1 MQASSLERENI
12 AKLPGE
18 TLDVLFDGRLTILQS
33 RLGYRFSIDS
43 LLLAH
48 FVCVKRADRIVE
60 LGSGNAVVSLALARF
75 YPWTTVTGI
84 ELQLSMVERARR
96 NVRLNGLDGQ
106 IQIVHGDVRRRRRM
120 PDGGIFDVAVSNPP
134 YRNPSSGRISVH
146 DERRIARHEL
156 NGGLGDF
163 LSAGAFFLRNK
174 GRVALVYL
182 APRSAELIVAMRQA
196 GLEPKR
202 LRMVHSFHDAEASMV
217 LLEGV
222 KGGRAGLAVLP
233 PLTVYRRGK
242 EYTDEVI
249 AMIAGAPQ

>member
-1 MQASSLERENI
+1 MQTSSPERER
-12 AKLPGE
+12 KLPGE
-18 TLDVLFDGRLTILQS
+18 TLDVLFDGRLTVLQS

-48 FVCVKRADRIVE
+48 FVYVKRADRIVDM
-60 LGSGNAVVSLALARF
+60 GSGNAVVSLALARF
-75 YPWTTVTGI
+75 HPSTTVTGI
-84 ELQLSMVERARR
+84 ELQSSMVERARR

-106 IQIVHGDVRRRRRM
+106 IQIVHGDVRSRRHM
-120 PDGGIFDVAVSNPP
+120 PDAGIFDVAVCNPP
-134 YRNPSSGRISVH
+134 YRDPSSGRTSVH
-146 DERRIARHEL
+146 DERRIARHVL

-163 LSAGAFFLRNK
+163 LGAGAFFLRNK

-182 APRSAELIVAMRQA
+182 ALRSAELIVAMRQA

-202 LRMVHSFHDAEASMV
+202 LRMVHSFHDAQASMV

-242 EYTDEVI
+242 EYTNEVT